1 MSIQDL
7 KKAALVNSTH
17 PHLLPPSLSSSMSPQ
32 MHPSTPA
39 PERPRKGSPNPA
51 GPTASE
57 QPGRAHRG
65 PGDTPGPLCGEA
77 HARRYTVRRWRASL
91 LRMARGAGQAST
103 FPKWPGGKSARFLP
117 GGGQGGLYKL
127 EFLHFEFCTK
137 SLYAICSVFLRICA
151 GNNSKH
157 PLFLM
162 SNCWEPYIICSLIL
176 KKWHRFCRAR
186 ICRFIFSPA
195 RNPPPPPGY
204 PKRAGC
210 KTPSTCYPQDLV
222 LEVANQPPARGTW
235 GRWPGPAVLAGL
247 RICGTKTERV
257 HRDGRQFRLPS
268 SGPAGE
274 QGGGSTGREFGSGRP
289 AGPSQLLL
297 LLLLLY
303 GPNQS
308 FGVD

>member
-195 RNPPPPPGY
+195 RNPPPPPGVSKKGWLQNPEY
-204 PKRAGC
+204 M
-210 KTPSTCYPQDLV
+210 
-222 LEVANQPPARGTW
+222 
-235 GRWPGPAVLAGL
+235 
-247 RICGTKTERV
+247 
-257 HRDGRQFRLPS
+257 LPTRS
-268 SGPAGE
+268 C
-274 QGGGSTGREFGSGRP
+274 FGSGKP
-289 AGPSQLLL
+289 APGAWYVGAVAGPCGAGGAADLRDEDRAGASRWTSV
-297 LLLLLY
+297 
-303 GPNQS
+303 PPS
-308 FGVD
+308 FLRPCGGAGGRLNGARVRFWTTRWSLAVVVVVVVVVWTKPILRC